1 MVANGPVFTLATLSA
16 SDTRRCSS
24 INELVVW
31 GGWAGACKKS
41 GPHRCRDDP
50 PQCLP
55 ANQGYAFTLQSLS
68 VLQQLCNEFDMY
80 PANVFVFFKC
90 MFLLALLG
98 LFPLMFLSESG
109 RCRYQTQN

>member
-1 MVANGPVFTLATLSA
+1 M
-16 SDTRRCSS
+16 
-24 INELVVW
+24 
-31 GGWAGACKKS
+31 GACKKS
-41 GPHRCRDDP
+41 GPHRRRDP

-90 MFLLALLG
+90 MFLLALLRIIS
-98 LFPLMFLSESG
+98 LNVFIRKWALQVSNSELRIG
-109 RCRYQTQN
+109 